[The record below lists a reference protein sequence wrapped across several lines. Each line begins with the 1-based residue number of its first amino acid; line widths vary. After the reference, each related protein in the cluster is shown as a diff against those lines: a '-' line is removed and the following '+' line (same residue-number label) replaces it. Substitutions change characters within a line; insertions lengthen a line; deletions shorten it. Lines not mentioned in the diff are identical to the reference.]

1 MGFAKFLSPRRIKLA
16 RGTARDLKLEP
27 AAADIAKFSFT
38 LEGLRFAGNLDLR
51 RDGLYLPI
59 REGDELAVIY
69 EASSSNSDH
78 EALRGLNSRRS
89 ALSGADLSGENS
101 APRSSCEAPNSG
113 NSAAANS
120 DCDAHSDTAASARQ
134 NSAVSDLSDKD
145 RSGINSAALGLI
157 RKGSNERASADT
169 EPYASNLN
177 CKNFSGSASLN
188 STREEHG
195 ALSSP
200 TTNSAAN
207 PAASVLPLD
216 FVNLSL
222 GAQRWKDAGS
232 TALAAIFAAFGV
244 ALAAMSIYCTI
255 FIFEKSDP
263 AVAIALPVLAPFA
276 YCSFKFMRKNWRAA
290 KFGRIFAALA
300 HSKEPKRSGEA
311 EGYASGVL
319 VLRSDDVYY
328 FGFALD
334 GVYLSG
340 DNERQI
346 VSDGILT
353 DQNLAELAD
362 GENSAKFK
370 NLNAENSASVKN
382 FAKSANSTSS
392 VNSANAANSINSA
405 SSTEV
410 ATSAKAKDASQSFGL
425 QNGDILRARYKD
437 YRVSGILNQSR
448 GMKLGDTRSGLRRVI
463 DFIAN
468 MALQIGL
475 RLGGALVLTW
485 LGDHIGGSFGNAL
498 SFIGFLLL
506 LSLML

>member
-16 RGTARDLKLEP
+16 RGTARDLKLEL
-27 AAADIAKFSFT
+27 AAADTAKFSFT
-38 LEGLRFAGNLDLR
+38 LEGLRFAGNLDLK

-69 EASSSNSDH
+69 EVSSSNS
-78 EALRGLNSRRS
+78 GRS
-89 ALSGADLSGENS
+89 ALRGENS
-101 APRSSCEAPNSG
+101 APRPNCEVSSSG

-120 DCDAHSDTAASARQ
+120 NRDAYSDTAASARQ
-134 NSAVSDLSDKD
+134 NSTASDLSNKD
-145 RSGINSAALGLI
+145 RSGINSAALGFI
-157 RKGSNERASADT
+157 RKD
-169 EPYASNLN
+169 LN
-177 CKNFSGSASLN
+177 SSLSLN
-188 STREEHG
+188 STRESRG
-195 ALSSP
+195 GASVNSALS
-200 TTNSAAN
+200 
-207 PAASVLPLD
+207 PLD

-244 ALAAMSIYCTI
+244 ALAAMSIYCII
-255 FIFEKSDP
+255 FIFDARAP
-263 AVAIALPVLAPFA
+263 AGLLALLILAPFA
-276 YCSFKFMRKNWRAA
+276 YCSFKFMRRDWRAA

-311 EGYASGVL
+311 EGYASGVR
-319 VLRSDDVYY
+319 VLKGDDVYY
-328 FGFALD
+328 FGFVVD

-340 DNERQI
+340 DSKLQI

-362 GENSAKFK
+362 GKNSAKFK

-382 FAKSANSTSS
+382 FAKSANSASS
-392 VNSANAANSINSA
+392 ANSTNAANSINSA
-405 SSTEV
+405 RSAEV
-410 ATSAKAKDASQSFGL
+410 AAPAKTKDASQSFEL

-437 YRVSGILNQSR
+437 YRVSGLWNQSR
-448 GMKLGDTRSGLRRVI
+448 GSELGDTHSGLRRVI
-463 DFIAN
+463 DFIASV
-468 MALQIGL
+468 ALQIGL

>member
-16 RGTARDLKLEP
+16 RGTAQNFKLEP
-27 AAADIAKFSFT
+27 AAADTAKFSFT
-38 LEGLRFAGNLDLR
+38 LEHLRFAGILDLR

-69 EASSSNSDH
+69 ETSSLNSSR
-78 EALRGLNSRRS
+78 EALRGLNSSRS

-101 APRSSCEAPNSG
+101 APRPSCKAPNSG
-113 NSAAANS
+113 NSAAVNLG
-120 DCDAHSDTAASARQ
+120 CDTHSDTAASVRQ
-134 NSAVSDLSDKD
+134 NSVVSDLVGKD
-145 RSGINSAALGLI
+145 RSGINSAALSLI
-157 RKGSNERASADT
+157 HEGFNEQANANTKLYTS
-169 EPYASNLN
+169 SLN
-177 CKNFSGSASLN
+177 CKDLSGLLSLN
-188 STREEHG
+188 STRESRG
-195 ALSSP
+195 DASV
-200 TTNSAAN
+200 NS
-207 PAASVLPLD
+207 AASVLPLD

-244 ALAAMSIYCTI
+244 ALAAMSIYCII
-255 FIFEKSDP
+255 FIFDARAP
-263 AVAIALPVLAPFA
+263 AGLLALLILAPFA
-276 YCSFKFMRKNWRAA
+276 YCSFKFMRRDWRAA
-290 KFGRIFAALA
+290 KFGRIFAALP

-311 EGYASGVL
+311 EGYASGVR
-319 VLRSDDVYY
+319 VLQSGDVYY
-328 FGFALD
+328 YGFALD
-334 GVYLSG
+334 GLYLSG
-340 DNERQI
+340 DSKRRI
-346 VSDGILT
+346 VFDALRA

-362 GENSAKFK
+362 GENCMKFK
-370 NLNAENSASVKN
+370 NLDAENSANSTSIKN

-392 VNSANAANSINSA
+392 VNSTNARNSINSA
-405 SSTEV
+405 RSAEV
-410 ATSAKAKDASQSFGL
+410 SAPAKAKDASQSFEL

-437 YRVSGILNQSR
+437 YRVSGIWNQSR

-463 DFIAN
+463 DFIASV
-468 MALQIGL
+468 ALQIGL

>member
-1 MGFAKFLSPRRIKLA
+1 MGFAKFLSPRQIKLA

-38 LEGLRFAGNLDLR
+38 LERLHFAGNLDLR

-69 EASSSNSDH
+69 EASSSNSSR
-78 EALRGLNSRRS
+78 EVLRGLNSDREAS
-89 ALSGADLSGENS
+89 SGADLNGENS
-101 APRSSCEAPNSG
+101 AERPNCEIPSDRAS
-113 NSAAANS
+113 SAASS

-145 RSGINSAALGLI
+145 RRGINSAALSLI
-157 RKGSNERASADT
+157 REGFNEQANANT
-169 EPYASNLN
+169 ELYTSSLN
-177 CKNFSGSASLN
+177 CKDLSGFLSLN
-188 STREEHG
+188 STREERG
-195 ALSSP
+195 AQA
-200 TTNSAAN
+200 NSAA
-207 PAASVLPLD
+207 SPLD

-222 GAQRWKDAGS
+222 GAQRWRDAGS

-244 ALAAMSIYCTI
+244 ALATMSIYCII
-255 FIFEKSDP
+255 FIFEKNDP

-276 YCSFKFMRKNWRAA
+276 YCSFKFMRRDWRAA

-300 HSKEPKRSGEA
+300 HSREPKRSGEA
-311 EGYASGVL
+311 EGYASGVR
-319 VLRSDDVYY
+319 VLQSGDVYY

-334 GVYLSG
+334 GLYLSG
-340 DNERQI
+340 DSKLQI
-346 VSDGILT
+346 VSGALRA
-353 DQNLAELAD
+353 DQNLAELAG
-362 GENSAKFK
+362 GENSAEFK
-370 NLNAENSASVKN
+370 NLNAENSANSTSVKN
-382 FAKSANSTSS
+382 FAKSANSASS
-392 VNSANAANSINSA
+392 VNSTSVANSINSVRSA
-405 SSTEV
+405 E
-410 ATSAKAKDASQSFGL
+410 AAAPAKAKDASQSFEL

-437 YRVSGILNQSR
+437 YRVSGLWNQNRSTE
-448 GMKLGDTRSGLRRVI
+448 LGDTRSGLRRVA
-463 DFIAN
+463 DFIASV
-468 MALQIGL
+468 ALQIGL

>member
-27 AAADIAKFSFT
+27 AAAGTAKFSFT
-38 LEGLRFAGNLDLR
+38 LEGLHFAENLDLK

-69 EASSSNSDH
+69 EASSSNSGG
-78 EALRGLNSRRS
+78 EALRGLNSDRE

-101 APRSSCEAPNSG
+101 APRPSRETPNSK
-113 NSAAANS
+113 NSTAANS
-120 DCDAHSDTAASARQ
+120 NRDAYSDRAASARQ

-145 RSGINSAALGLI
+145 RSGINSAVLGLI
-157 RKGSNERASADT
+157 RKD
-169 EPYASNLN
+169 
-177 CKNFSGSASLN
+177 FSGPLSLN
-188 STREEHG
+188 STREGHS
-195 ALSSP
+195 ASASSAF
-200 TTNSAAN
+200 S
-207 PAASVLPLD
+207 PLD

-222 GAQRWKDAGS
+222 GAQRWRDAGS

-244 ALAAMSIYCTI
+244 ALAAMSIYCII
-255 FIFEKSDP
+255 FIFDARAP
-263 AVAIALPVLAPFA
+263 AGLLALLILAPFA
-276 YCSFKFMRKNWRAA
+276 YCSFKFMRRDWRAA

-311 EGYASGVL
+311 EGYASGVR
-319 VLRSDDVYY
+319 VLQSGDVYY
-328 FGFALD
+328 YGFALD
-334 GVYLSG
+334 GLYLSG
-340 DNERQI
+340 DSKRRI
-346 VSDGILT
+346 VSSALRA

-362 GENSAKFK
+362 GENCTKFK
-370 NLNAENSASVKN
+370 NLDAENSANSTSIKN

-392 VNSANAANSINSA
+392 VNSTNAANSINSVHSA
-405 SSTEV
+405 EV
-410 ATSAKAKDASQSFGL
+410 AVSVKAKDASQSFEL

-437 YRVSGILNQSR
+437 YRVSGLWNQSR
-448 GMKLGDTRSGLRRVI
+448 GMELGDTRSGLRRVI
-463 DFIAN
+463 DFIASV
-468 MALQIGL
+468 ALQIGL
-475 RLGGALVLTW
+475 RLGGALVLTQ

>member
-1 MGFAKFLSPRRIKLA
+1 MGFSKFLSPRQIKLA
-16 RGTARDLKLEP
+16 RGTARNFKLEP
-27 AAADIAKFSFT
+27 ATAGTAKFSFT
-38 LEGLRFAGNLDLR
+38 LEGLHFAGNLDLK

-69 EASSSNSDH
+69 EASSSNSSR
-78 EALRGLNSRRS
+78 EASRSLNSDREI
-89 ALSGADLSGENS
+89 LSGADLNGENS
-101 APRSSCEAPNSG
+101 VPRPNCEIPSDRA
-113 NSAAANS
+113 SAAANS
-120 DCDAHSDTAASARQ
+120 NRDAYSDTAASARQ
-134 NSAVSDLSDKD
+134 NSIVSDLSDKD
-145 RSGINSAALGLI
+145 RSGISSAALGFI
-157 RKGSNERASADT
+157 RKD
-169 EPYASNLN
+169 L
-177 CKNFSGSASLN
+177 SGSISLN

-195 ALSSP
+195 AQ
-200 TTNSAAN
+200 AN
-207 PAASVLPLD
+207 LAVSPLD

-232 TALAAIFAAFGV
+232 AILAVIFAAFGV
-244 ALAAMSIYCTI
+244 ALAAMSIYCI
-255 FIFEKSDP
+255 LFIFDARAP
-263 AVAIALPVLAPFA
+263 AGLLALLILAPFA
-276 YCSFKFMRKNWRAA
+276 YCSFRFMRRDWRAA
-290 KFGRIFAALA
+290 KFGRIFVALP

-311 EGYASGVL
+311 EGYASGVR
-319 VLRSDDVYY
+319 VLKGDDVYY
-328 FGFALD
+328 FGFVVD

-340 DNERQI
+340 DSKLQI

-362 GENSAKFK
+362 GENCTKFK
-370 NLNAENSASVKN
+370 NLGAENSANSASIKN

-405 SSTEV
+405 RSAE
-410 ATSAKAKDASQSFGL
+410 AAAPAKAKDASHSFEL

-437 YRVSGILNQSR
+437 YRVSGLWNKSR
-448 GMKLGDTRSGLRRVI
+448 GSELGDTRSGLRRVI
-463 DFIAN
+463 DFIAGV
-468 MALQIGL
+468 ALQIGL

>member
-1 MGFAKFLSPRRIKLA
+1 MGFSKFLSPQQIKLA
-16 RGTARDLKLEP
+16 RGTARDFKLEP
-27 AAADIAKFSFT
+27 AAADTVKFSFT
-38 LEGLRFAGNLDLR
+38 LEGLRFAGILDLR

-69 EASSSNSDH
+69 EVSSSNS
-78 EALRGLNSRRS
+78 ARS
-89 ALSGADLSGENS
+89 DLSGENS
-101 APRSSCEAPNSG
+101 VLRPSHETPSSG
-113 NSAAANS
+113 NFAAANS
-120 DCDAHSDTAASARQ
+120 NRDAYSDTVASARQ
-134 NSAVSDLSDKD
+134 NSTASDLSDKD
-145 RSGINSAALGLI
+145 RSGINSAALSLI
-157 RKGSNERASADT
+157 REGFNEQANADT
-169 EPYASNLN
+169 KFYASNLN
-177 CKNFSGSASLN
+177 CKDLSGSLSLNFTRESRGSASVN
-188 STREEHG
+188 S
-195 ALSSP
+195 
-200 TTNSAAN
+200 
-207 PAASVLPLD
+207 AASVLPLD

-244 ALAAMSIYCTI
+244 VLTAMSIYCII
-255 FIFEKSDP
+255 FIFDARAP
-263 AVAIALPVLAPFA
+263 AGLLALLILAPFA
-276 YCSFKFMRKNWRAA
+276 YCSFKFMRKDWRAA
-290 KFGRIFAALA
+290 KFGRIFVALP

-311 EGYASGVL
+311 EGYASGVR
-319 VLRSDDVYY
+319 VLKGNDVYY

-382 FAKSANSTSS
+382 FVKSANSTSS
-392 VNSANAANSINSA
+392 ANSTNAANSINFARSA
-405 SSTEV
+405 KTAASV
-410 ATSAKAKDASQSFGL
+410 KAKDASQSFEL

-437 YRVSGILNQSR
+437 YRVSGLWNQSC
-448 GMKLGDTRSGLRRVI
+448 GMKLGDTRSGLRRAV
-463 DFIAN
+463 DFIAGV
-468 MALQIGL
+468 ALQIGL

>member
-27 AAADIAKFSFT
+27 AAAGTAKFSFT
-38 LEGLRFAGNLDLR
+38 LERLRFAGNLDLR

-69 EASSSNSDH
+69 EASSSNSGG
-78 EALRGLNSRRS
+78 EALRGLNSDRE
-89 ALSGADLSGENS
+89 ALSGVGLSGENS
-101 APRSSCEAPNSG
+101 EPRPSCEVPNSG
-113 NSAAANS
+113 NSTAASS
-120 DCDAHSDTAASARQ
+120 DYDAHSDTAASVRQ
-134 NSAVSDLSDKD
+134 NSVVSDLLGKD
-145 RSGINSAALGLI
+145 RSGINSVALSLI
-157 RKGSNERASADT
+157 HEGFNEQASADT
-169 EPYASNLN
+169 KFYASNLN
-177 CKNFSGSASLN
+177 CKDLSGPLSLN
-188 STREEHG
+188 STRESRGG
-195 ALSSP
+195 ALA
-200 TTNSAAN
+200 NST
-207 PAASVLPLD
+207 ASALSPLD

-244 ALAAMSIYCTI
+244 ALAAMSIYCII
-255 FIFEKSDP
+255 FIFDARAP
-263 AVAIALPVLAPFA
+263 VGAIALPVLVPSA
-276 YCSFKFMRKNWRAA
+276 YCSFKFMRRDWRAA

-311 EGYASGVL
+311 EGYASGVR
-319 VLRSDDVYY
+319 VLQSGDVYY
-328 FGFALD
+328 YGFALD

-340 DNERQI
+340 DSKLQI

-362 GENSAKFK
+362 GENCMKFK
-370 NLNAENSASVKN
+370 NLDAENSTNSASVKN
-382 FAKSANSTSS
+382 FAKSANSASF
-392 VNSANAANSINSA
+392 VNSANAANSINSVHSA
-405 SSTEV
+405 E
-410 ATSAKAKDASQSFGL
+410 AAAPAKAKDASQSFEL

-437 YRVSGILNQSR
+437 YRVSGIWNQSR
-448 GMKLGDTRSGLRRVI
+448 SSELGDTRSGLRRAA
-463 DFIAN
+463 DFIAGV
-468 MALQIGL
+468 ALQIGL
-475 RLGGALVLTW
+475 RLGGALALTW

>member
-1 MGFAKFLSPRRIKLA
+1 MRFSKFLSPRHIKLA
-16 RGTARDLKLEP
+16 RGTVRDLKLEP
-27 AAADIAKFSFT
+27 ATADTAKFSFT
-38 LEGLRFAGNLDLR
+38 LEGLRFAGILDLK

-69 EASSSNSDH
+69 EASSSNFGR
-78 EALRGLNSRRS
+78 EASRSLNSSRS
-89 ALSGADLSGENS
+89 ASSSADLSGENS
-101 APRSSCEAPNSG
+101 AERSNCEVSSSG

-120 DCDAHSDTAASARQ
+120 NCDAHSDTAASARQ
-134 NSAVSDLSDKD
+134 NSVVSDLVGKD
-145 RSGINSAALGLI
+145 RSGINSAALGLNCEDFG
-157 RKGSNERASADT
+157 GS
-169 EPYASNLN
+169 L
-177 CKNFSGSASLN
+177 FLN
-188 STREEHG
+188 SARESRG
-195 ALSSP
+195 GVSV
-200 TTNSAAN
+200 NSAAS
-207 PAASVLPLD
+207 ALPLD

-222 GAQRWKDAGS
+222 GAQRCRDAGS

-244 ALAAMSIYCTI
+244 ALAAMSIYCII

-276 YCSFKFMRKNWRAA
+276 YCSFRFMRRDWRAA

-311 EGYASGVL
+311 EGYASGVR
-319 VLRSDDVYY
+319 VLQSGDVYY
-328 FGFALD
+328 YGFALD

-340 DNERQI
+340 DSKLQI

-353 DQNLAELAD
+353 DQNLAELAG
-362 GENSAKFK
+362 GENCMKFK
-370 NLNAENSASVKN
+370 NLGAENSANSASVKN

-392 VNSANAANSINSA
+392 ANSTNAANSINSA
-405 SSTEV
+405 RSAEV
-410 ATSAKAKDASQSFGL
+410 SAPAKTKNASQSFEL

-437 YRVSGILNQSR
+437 YRVSGLWNQSR
-448 GMKLGDTRSGLRRVI
+448 GGELGDTRSGLRRAV
-463 DFIAN
+463 DFIAAV
-468 MALQIGL
+468 ALQIGL

>member
-16 RGTARDLKLEP
+16 RGTARDLKLEL
-27 AAADIAKFSFT
+27 AAADTAKFSFT
-38 LEGLRFAGNLDLR
+38 LEGLRFAGNLDLK

-69 EASSSNSDH
+69 EVSSSNS
-78 EALRGLNSRRS
+78 GRS
-89 ALSGADLSGENS
+89 ALRGENS
-101 APRSSCEAPNSG
+101 APRPNCEVSSSG

-120 DCDAHSDTAASARQ
+120 NRDAYSDTAASARQ
-134 NSAVSDLSDKD
+134 NSTASDLSNKD
-145 RSGINSAALGLI
+145 RSGINSAALGFI
-157 RKGSNERASADT
+157 RKD
-169 EPYASNLN
+169 LN
-177 CKNFSGSASLN
+177 RSLSLN
-188 STREEHG
+188 STRESRG
-195 ALSSP
+195 GASVNSALS
-200 TTNSAAN
+200 
-207 PAASVLPLD
+207 PLD

-244 ALAAMSIYCTI
+244 ALAAMSIYCII
-255 FIFEKSDP
+255 FIFDARAP
-263 AVAIALPVLAPFA
+263 AGLLALLILAPFA
-276 YCSFKFMRKNWRAA
+276 YCSFKFMRRDWRAA

-311 EGYASGVL
+311 EGYASGVR
-319 VLRSDDVYY
+319 VLKGDDVYY
-328 FGFALD
+328 FGFVVD

-340 DNERQI
+340 DSKLQI

-362 GENSAKFK
+362 GKNSAKFK

-382 FAKSANSTSS
+382 FAKSANSASS
-392 VNSANAANSINSA
+392 ANSTNAANSINSA
-405 SSTEV
+405 RSAEV
-410 ATSAKAKDASQSFGL
+410 SAPAKTKNASQSFEL

-437 YRVSGILNQSR
+437 YRVSGIWNQSR

-463 DFIAN
+463 DFIASV
-468 MALQIGL
+468 ALQIGL

>member
-1 MGFAKFLSPRRIKLA
+1 MGFAKFLSPRHIKLA

-27 AAADIAKFSFT
+27 AAADTAKFSFT
-38 LEGLRFAGNLDLR
+38 LERLRFAGNLDLK

-69 EASSSNSDH
+69 EASSSNSSR
-78 EALRGLNSRRS
+78 EASRSLNSDREV
-89 ALSGADLSGENS
+89 LSGADLNGENS
-101 APRSSCEAPNSG
+101 VPRPNCEIPSDRA
-113 NSAAANS
+113 SAAANS
-120 DCDAHSDTAASARQ
+120 NRDAYSDTAASARQ
-134 NSAVSDLSDKD
+134 NSIVSDLSDKD
-145 RSGINSAALGLI
+145 RSGISSAALGFI
-157 RKGSNERASADT
+157 RKD
-169 EPYASNLN
+169 L
-177 CKNFSGSASLN
+177 SGSISLN

-195 ALSSP
+195 AQANLALS
-200 TTNSAAN
+200 
-207 PAASVLPLD
+207 PLD

-244 ALAAMSIYCTI
+244 VLTAMSIYCII

-276 YCSFKFMRKNWRAA
+276 YCSFRFMRRDWRAA

-300 HSKEPKRSGEA
+300 HSKESKRSGEA
-311 EGYASGVL
+311 EGYASGVR
-319 VLRSDDVYY
+319 VLQSGDVYY
-328 FGFALD
+328 YGFALD
-334 GVYLSG
+334 GLYLSG
-340 DNERQI
+340 DSKLRI

-353 DQNLAELAD
+353 DQNLAELAG

-392 VNSANAANSINSA
+392 ANSTNAANSINSA
-405 SSTEV
+405 SSAET
-410 ATSAKAKDASQSFGL
+410 ATPAKAKDASQSFEL

-437 YRVSGILNQSR
+437 YRVSGLWNQSR
-448 GMKLGDTRSGLRRVI
+448 GMKLGDTRSGLRRAA
-463 DFIAN
+463 DFITAV
-468 MALQIGL
+468 ALQLGL

-506 LSLML
+506 LSLMA

>member
-16 RGTARDLKLEP
+16 RGTARNFKLEP
-27 AAADIAKFSFT
+27 AAAGAAKFSFT
-38 LEGLRFAGNLDLR
+38 LEGLRFAGNLDLK

-59 REGDELAVIY
+59 RESDELAVIY
-69 EASSSNSDH
+69 EASSLNSDR
-78 EALRGLNSRRS
+78 EALSS
-89 ALSGADLSGENS
+89 ADLSGENS
-101 APRSSCEAPNSG
+101 VPRPSHETPSSG
-113 NSAAANS
+113 NSTAANS
-120 DCDAHSDTAASARQ
+120 DCDAHSDTATSARQ
-134 NSAVSDLSDKD
+134 NSAVSDLSNKD
-145 RSGINSAALGLI
+145 RSGINSAALSLI
-157 RKGSNERASADT
+157 REDFNEQANANT
-169 EPYASNLN
+169 ELYTSSLN
-177 CKNFSGSASLN
+177 CKDLSGPLSLN
-188 STREEHG
+188 STRESRG
-195 ALSSP
+195 DAL
-200 TTNSAAN
+200 AN
-207 PAASVLPLD
+207 PAASILPLD

-244 ALAAMSIYCTI
+244 ALAAMSIYCII
-255 FIFEKSDP
+255 FIFDARAP
-263 AVAIALPVLAPFA
+263 TGLLALLILAPFA
-276 YCSFKFMRKNWRAA
+276 YCSFRFMRRDWRAA
-290 KFGRIFAALA
+290 KFGRIFAALP

-311 EGYASGVL
+311 EGCASGMR

-340 DNERQI
+340 DSKLQI

-353 DQNLAELAD
+353 DQNLAELVD
-362 GENSAKFK
+362 GKNSAEFK
-370 NLNAENSASVKN
+370 NLNTANSASVKN

-392 VNSANAANSINSA
+392 VNSTSVANSINSA
-405 SSTEV
+405 RP
-410 ATSAKAKDASQSFGL
+410 AKAAAPAKAKDASQSFEL

-437 YRVSGILNQSR
+437 YRVSGLWNQSR
-448 GMKLGDTRSGLRRVI
+448 GMKLGDTRSGLRRVV
-463 DFIAN
+463 DFIASV
-468 MALQIGL
+468 ALQIGL

>member
-1 MGFAKFLSPRRIKLA
+1 MGFAKFFSPRRIKLA

-27 AAADIAKFSFT
+27 AATDTAKFSFT
-38 LEGLRFAGNLDLR
+38 LERLRFAGILDLR

-69 EASSSNSDH
+69 EALSSNSGR
-78 EALRGLNSRRS
+78 EALGGLNSLRS
-89 ALSGADLSGENS
+89 ALNGADLSGENS
-101 APRSSCEAPNSG
+101 VPCPSYETPNNG
-113 NSAAANS
+113 NSAAVNLG
-120 DCDAHSDTAASARQ
+120 CDAHNDTAASARQ
-134 NSAVSDLSDKD
+134 DSAVSDLSNKD

-177 CKNFSGSASLN
+177 CKDLSGSLSLN

-195 ALSSP
+195 ASA
-200 TTNSAAN
+200 NSAA
-207 PAASVLPLD
+207 SPLD

-244 ALAAMSIYCTI
+244 ALTAMSIYCII
-255 FIFEKSDP
+255 FIFDARAP
-263 AVAIALPVLAPFA
+263 AGLLALLILAPFA
-276 YCSFKFMRKNWRAA
+276 YCSFRFMRRDWRAA
-290 KFGRIFAALA
+290 KFGRIFAALP

-311 EGYASGVL
+311 EGYASGVR
-319 VLRSDDVYY
+319 VLQSGDVYY

-340 DNERQI
+340 DSKLQI
-346 VSDGILT
+346 VSGALHA

-362 GENSAKFK
+362 GKNCMKFK
-370 NLNAENSASVKN
+370 NLDAKNSANSASIKN
-382 FAKSANSTSS
+382 FAKSANSASS
-392 VNSANAANSINSA
+392 VNSTNARNSINSA
-405 SSTEV
+405 RSAEV
-410 ATSAKAKDASQSFGL
+410 AVSVKTKDASQSFEL

-437 YRVSGILNQSR
+437 YRVSGLWNQSR
-448 GMKLGDTRSGLRRVI
+448 GMKLGDTRSGLRRVA
-463 DFIAN
+463 DFIASV
-468 MALQIGL
+468 ALQLGL
-475 RLGGALVLTW
+475 RLGGALVLTQ

>member
-1 MGFAKFLSPRRIKLA
+1 MGFSKFLSPRQIKLA
-16 RGTARDLKLEP
+16 RGTARNFKLEP
-27 AAADIAKFSFT
+27 AAADTAKFSFT
-38 LEGLRFAGNLDLR
+38 LEGLRFAGNLDLK

-69 EASSSNSDH
+69 EASSSNFGD
-78 EALRGLNSRRS
+78 EALGSLNSCRE
-89 ALSGADLSGENS
+89 ALSGENS
-101 APRSSCEAPNSG
+101 VPRPNCEIPSDRA
-113 NSAAANS
+113 SAAANS
-120 DCDAHSDTAASARQ
+120 NRDAHSDTAASARQ
-134 NSAVSDLSDKD
+134 NSAVSDLVGKD
-145 RSGINSAALGLI
+145 RSGINSAALSLI
-157 RKGSNERASADT
+157 HEGFNEQANANT
-169 EPYASNLN
+169 ELYTSSLN
-177 CKNFSGSASLN
+177 CKDLSGSLSLN

-195 ALSSP
+195 AQ
-200 TTNSAAN
+200 AN
-207 PAASVLPLD
+207 LAVSPLD

-232 TALAAIFAAFGV
+232 MALAAIFAAFGV
-244 ALAAMSIYCTI
+244 ALTAMSIYCII
-255 FIFEKSDP
+255 FIFEKNDP

-276 YCSFKFMRKNWRAA
+276 YCSFKFMRRDWRAA

-311 EGYASGVL
+311 SGYASGVR
-319 VLRSDDVYY
+319 VLQSGDVYY

-340 DNERQI
+340 DSKLQI
-346 VSDGILT
+346 VSGALRS

-362 GENSAKFK
+362 GENCTKFK
-370 NLNAENSASVKN
+370 NLDAENSVNSTNVKN
-382 FAKSANSTSS
+382 FTKSANSASS
-392 VNSANAANSINSA
+392 ANSTNAANSINSA
-405 SSTEV
+405 RSAEV
-410 ATSAKAKDASQSFGL
+410 SAPAKTKNASQSFEL

-437 YRVSGILNQSR
+437 YRVSGLWNQSR
-448 GMKLGDTRSGLRRVI
+448 GSELGDTRSELRRVI
-463 DFIAN
+463 DFIAGV
-468 MALQIGL
+468 ALQIGL